1 MKKGVSALAYFIGI
15 YKLTRDRCQV
25 RMCVCVCVFI
35 QESHF
40 SKFSAH
46 FSEIRYMN
54 MQNATDNNEPPEYV
68 AEITNMSCNPIYI
81 VIDIL
86 FPATKITDLM
96 K

>member
-1 MKKGVSALAYFIGI
+1 
-15 YKLTRDRCQV
+15 
-25 RMCVCVCVFI
+25 
-35 QESHF
+35 
-40 SKFSAH
+40 
-46 FSEIRYMN
+46 MN

-81 VIDIL
+81 VIYIL